1 MKHVASNEAKLVQST
16 AQEAITSYRRDA
28 NAAKALD
35 TLTKLKGIG
44 PATAS
49 LLLAVHDPD
58 KAIFFSDEAFW
69 WLCCKGEK
77 APIKYNAKEY
87 KDLNEKARKLIDR
100 LGVKAIDVEKVAYV
114 VMKTDAASAPAAA
127 ASKPGGKPPA
137 KKSQPMASKTAVP
150 KKPAAG
156 KRKQD
161 ADNTKDDSTLRRSK
175 RTRGS

>member
-1 MKHVASNEAKLVQST
+1 MKHVTSNDAKFVQST
-16 AQEAITSYRRDA
+16 VQEAITSYRRDA

-49 LLLAVHDPD
+49 LLLAVHDPE
-58 KAIFFSDEAFW
+58 KAIFFSDEVFW

-77 APIKYNAKEY
+77 AAIKYNAKEY

-100 LGVKAIDVEKVAYV
+100 LGVKAIDIEKVAYV
-114 VMKTDAASAPAAA
+114 VMRTDAASTPAAA
-127 ASKPGGKPPA
+127 ASKPSGKPLA
-137 KKSQPMASKTAVP
+137 KPSKATVS
-150 KKPAAG
+150 KQPAA

-161 ADNTKDDSTLRRSK
+161 ADDGKDDGTLRRSK
-175 RTRGS
+175 RTKAS